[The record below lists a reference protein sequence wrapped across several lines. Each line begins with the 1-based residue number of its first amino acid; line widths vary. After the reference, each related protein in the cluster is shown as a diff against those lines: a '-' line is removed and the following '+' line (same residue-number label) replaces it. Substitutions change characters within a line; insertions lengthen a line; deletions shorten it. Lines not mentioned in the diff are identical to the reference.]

1 MADPT
6 TANAGDTISTEA
18 VPATAIEQ
26 VLQFMEDG
34 GPVLYVLL
42 AISILALT
50 LIIGKLVQFWMLR
63 LHTDG
68 SVNTALQA
76 WQSGRNRE
84 ALDILQVQRNPVARV
99 LEVALHGTADGG
111 RREDLVKEEV
121 TRVAGLELDNLRS
134 GLRPLALIANISPL
148 IGLLGTVLGMI
159 NAFKALQAAGSKV
172 DPSILSG
179 GIWVALLTTAAGLI
193 VAIPAAAAHNWMEGV
208 VYRAQRAMEDAVTRV
223 FTGHIGPETS
233 DSAPHDPGRD
243 RDPDHDIGREAVQ
256 PAE

>member
-6 TANAGDTISTEA
+6 TVQAGDTIRTEA
-18 VPATAIEQ
+18 VPAGVMEQ
-26 VLQFMEDG
+26 ALGFMADG
-34 GPVLYVLL
+34 GPILYLLL
-42 AISILALT
+42 AVSILALT
-50 LIIGKLVQFWMLR
+50 LIIGKLIQFWMLR
-63 LHTDG
+63 LYSDKF
-68 SVNTALQA
+68 VDQALGA
-76 WQSGRNRE
+76 WHNGRKGE
-84 ALDILQVQRNPVARV
+84 ALNILQYQRNPVARV
-99 LEVALHGTADGG
+99 LAVALHGTSNGAADTA
-111 RREDLVKEEV
+111 RRETLVKEEI

-148 IGLLGTVLGMI
+148 VGLLGTVIGMI

-208 VYRAQRAMEDAVTRV
+208 VYRAQRAMEDGVTRV
-223 FTGHIGPETS
+223 FTANIMPPKSEKRQDGP
-233 DSAPHDPGRD
+233 APG
-243 RDPDHDIGREAVQ
+243 AVQ